1 MKTLSCGSLIELCT
15 TRNSSCYYINLLS
28 GSLNKLFT
36 NGSCLSGFDQS
47 AHTYSSRSK
56 SGKNESWIT
65 GLKRKWIMNKLL
77 AVRKFDILIA
87 NGNNKLLFNAPVE
100 TVPSKYFYLCHAA
113 AILSQRDLKS
123 FVYARLASFSL
134 RQRGLT
140 KLLKSP
146 ETKLPPRDKGLYIS
160 IHHFKNDRETN
171 WTELTFAKTSG
182 SVTIGTGEKNW
193 PIADSGVSSTIPET
207 TAGCVSASV
216 LFSFL
221 KRRMNTCIG
230 QLVNTRTS
238 LPQKQNV

>member
-28 GSLNKLFT
+28 GSLTKLFT

-77 AVRKFDILIA
+77 AVRTFDIRFHQ
-87 NGNNKLLFNAPVE
+87 NTFTFVTRRPSVAP
-100 TVPSKYFYLCHAA
+100 
-113 AILSQRDLKS
+113 RDLKS
-123 FVYARLASFSL
+123 FVYARLASLSL
-134 RQRGLT
+134 TERGLT

-146 ETKLPPRDKGLYIS
+146 ETKLLPRDRGLYIS

-182 SVTIGTGEKNW
+182 SLTIGAGEK
-193 PIADSGVSSTIPET
+193 
-207 TAGCVSASV
+207 
-216 LFSFL
+216 
-221 KRRMNTCIG
+221 IG
-230 QLVNTRTS
+230 Q
-238 LPQKQNV
+238 

>member
-65 GLKRKWIMNKLL
+65 GLKRKWINYLQL
-77 AVRKFDILIA
+77 ENLTFWLPTGIINCCLTHPLIRFHQ
-87 NGNNKLLFNAPVE
+87 NTFTFVTRRPSVAP
-100 TVPSKYFYLCHAA
+100 
-113 AILSQRDLKS
+113 RDLKS

-134 RQRGLT
+134 TERGLT

-146 ETKLPPRDKGLYIS
+146 
-160 IHHFKNDRETN
+160 
-171 WTELTFAKTSG
+171 
-182 SVTIGTGEKNW
+182 
-193 PIADSGVSSTIPET
+193 
-207 TAGCVSASV
+207 
-216 LFSFL
+216 
-221 KRRMNTCIG
+221 
-230 QLVNTRTS
+230 
-238 LPQKQNV
+238 

>member
-1 MKTLSCGSLIELCT
+1 MRFHQNTFT
-15 TRNSSCYYINLLS
+15 FVTRRPS
-28 GSLNKLFT
+28 
-36 NGSCLSGFDQS
+36 
-47 AHTYSSRSK
+47 
-56 SGKNESWIT
+56 
-65 GLKRKWIMNKLL
+65 
-77 AVRKFDILIA
+77 V
-87 NGNNKLLFNAPVE
+87 AP
-100 TVPSKYFYLCHAA
+100 
-113 AILSQRDLKS
+113 RDLKS

-134 RQRGLT
+134 TERGLT

-146 ETKLPPRDKGLYIS
+146 ETKLLPRDKGLYIS

-221 KRRMNTCIG
+221 KRRMNTYIG
-230 QLVNTRTS
+230 QLVRKCTS
-238 LPQKQNV
+238 LPQKHNVYSVLVLISTV